1 MVVDIDAEN
10 EEGGHVYS
18 APTVHTARL
27 SLKGTWRISFSYFYY
42 LIKNTSCWHRKK
54 VGNPWRMDPE
64 ILPSYFIG
72 ISERENRGNG
82 SGIIKK

>member
-42 LIKNTSCWHRKK
+42 LIKTPHVGIEKK
-54 VGNPWRMDPE
+54 WGIHGGWIQKFYRP
-64 ILPSYFIG
+64 IL
-72 ISERENRGNG
+72 
-82 SGIIKK
+82 